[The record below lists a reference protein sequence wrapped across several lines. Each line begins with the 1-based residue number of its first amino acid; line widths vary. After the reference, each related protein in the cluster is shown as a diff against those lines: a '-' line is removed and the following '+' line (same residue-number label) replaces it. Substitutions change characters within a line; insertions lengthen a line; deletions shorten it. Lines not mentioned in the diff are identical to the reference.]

1 MFQNSVGTK
10 QFLFEQDVESVPKAL
25 EKSNKSK
32 VRGMRI
38 TVHQEDPYENR
49 GKRGKSHR
57 KSKSRTEEDKP
68 NKRKNSLDSS
78 FQHGKKKLKTVE

>member
-1 MFQNSVGTK
+1 MRTK
-10 QFLFEQDVESVPKAL
+10 DFLLEQDAESIPKAL

-57 KSKSRTEEDKP
+57 KRKSRTEEGKP
-68 NKRKNSLDSS
+68 NKRKNSFDST
-78 FQHGKKKLKTVE
+78 FPHGKKKPTTTIE